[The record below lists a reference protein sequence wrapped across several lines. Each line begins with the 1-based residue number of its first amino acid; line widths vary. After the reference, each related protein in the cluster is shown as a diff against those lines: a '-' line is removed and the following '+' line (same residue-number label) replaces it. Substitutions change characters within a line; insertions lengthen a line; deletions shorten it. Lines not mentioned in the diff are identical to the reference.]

1 MKFTDIKG
9 FSLTQQ
15 QQLIGKGVI
24 ATLLAFG
31 LGFSCGRQSGVQE
44 RTAEAEKPGASIRT
58 ETASKPPPKVSN
70 GPVAPASSISEE
82 IDPLTDET
90 KYTLV
95 IRSSNEIANS
105 IGRGERD
112 ALIIRCK
119 GNSTDAYIN
128 TTPFVSSDGQTV
140 KLRWNGG
147 GITSQWWGPASGGGA
162 LFSGAPVSLLNQMA
176 GADKLVISYQP
187 YSKPAV
193 SAVFEFKEAQ
203 SDLKKMQ
210 EICK

>member
-1 MKFTDIKG
+1 MKLPDIKG
-9 FSLTQQ
+9 FSPTQQ
-15 QQLIGKGVI
+15 QQLVAKGVI
-24 ATLLAFG
+24 AALLGFG

-44 RTAEAEKPGASIRT
+44 RTAEEGKPGASIRT
-58 ETASKPPPKVSN
+58 ETGSKTPPKVSN

-95 IRSSNEIANS
+95 MSSSNEISNS

-119 GNSTDAYIN
+119 GSSTEAYIN

-147 GITSQWWGPASGGGA
+147 EITSQWWGPASGGGA
-162 LFSGAPVSLLNQMA
+162 LFSKAPASLLNQMA
-176 GADKLVISYQP
+176 REDKLVISYKP
-187 YSKPAV
+187 YSQPAV
-193 SAVFEFKEAQ
+193 SAVFDLAEAQ
-203 SDLKKMQ
+203 SDLEKMQ
-210 EICK
+210 AVCK